1 MANPSPKA
9 GPGRP
14 KGSQNKLTREIK
26 EAIVN
31 AFEKVGGE
39 EYLIRVAED
48 DPKTFCGLLGKAL
61 PLQITGDSSNPVEH
75 KLTVAWKS

>member
-31 AFEKVGGE
+31 AFEKVGSE
-39 EYLIRVAED
+39 DYLVRVAQED
-48 DPKTFCGLLGKAL
+48 PRTFCSLLGRAL
-61 PLQITGDSSNPVEH
+61 PLQVTGDAENPVEH
-75 KLTVAWKS
+75 KLTIAWKS